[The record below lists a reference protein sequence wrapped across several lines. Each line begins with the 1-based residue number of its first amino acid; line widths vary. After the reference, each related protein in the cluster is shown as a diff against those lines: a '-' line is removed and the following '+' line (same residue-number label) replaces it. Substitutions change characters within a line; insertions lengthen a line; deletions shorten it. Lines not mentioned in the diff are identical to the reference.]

1 MGKLLDF
8 NSKFEEKNR
17 NTEKELFKAWFY
29 RMFGDQSRHVLDQ
42 IREAIRNEDK
52 ERYDEITVP
61 IILRKT
67 MVDLNKG
74 LRK

>member
-1 MGKLLDF
+1 MGKVLDF

-29 RMFGDQSRHVLDQ
+29 RMFGDQPKHVLDE

-52 ERYDEITVP
+52 EKYDEITVP

>member
-1 MGKLLDF
+1 MGKVLDF

-17 NTEKELFKAWFY
+17 NREKELFRIWFY
-29 RMFGDQSRHVLDQ
+29 KMFGDQPQHVLSE